1 MSDYEGMVTKT
12 TKERIAIGPQVPGNI
27 NSVEEYYEKM
37 YHGNI
42 PEGDYYYEDE
52 IEDKAPSYEDVEVV
66 PYGPQ
71 ILDENGNKF
80 QLPNGEEWTEAQL
93 QFNTWEGSASDR
105 EGGAHD
111 VTTGWITFYT
121 ASGSYQLYI
130 TDEWVDFYDDCDP
143 PNLIK
148 SVYYLNNVSG
158 NAIVLKQSEFNTLS
172 SVFPGGYDGN
182 YASEST
188 YYIVN
193 GETIEFPNVE
203 W

>member
-1 MSDYEGMVTKT
+1 MIFSRMSDYEGMVSKT

-27 NSVEEYYEKM
+27 DSVEDYYDKL
-37 YHGNI
+37 YHGDM
-42 PEGDYYYEDE
+42 PEEEVYFDE
-52 IEDKAPSYEDVEVV
+52 KEDKTPSYEAVEAA

-105 EGGAHD
+105 EGGTHD

-130 TDEWVDFYDDCDP
+130 TDEWVDFYDE
-143 PNLIK
+143 NGYLTK
-148 SVYYLNNVSG
+148 SV
-158 NAIVLKQSEFNTLS
+158 F
-172 SVFPGGYDGN
+172 
-182 YASEST
+182 
-188 YYIVN
+188 
-193 GETIEFPNVE
+193 
-203 W
+203 